1 MTPGTQSPFFLLLI
15 LTVLTGGEKETSAT
29 QRSSMPISTKNAV
42 SMTSRLSSHSP
53 VSGSSTTQGQDVT
66 LALAM
71 EPATGSAT
79 TLGHDVT
86 SAPDTSAA
94 PGSTG
99 PPAHVVTS
107 APDTSAAP
115 GSTGPP
121 AHVVTS
127 APDTSAAPGSTGPPA
142 HVVTSAPDTSAA
154 PGSAAPPGSTAP
166 PAHDVTSASDS
177 ASGSAST
184 VVHST
189 TSARATTT
197 PASKSTPFSIPSHHS
212 DTPTALASH
221 STKTDASSTHHS
233 TVPPF
238 TSSNHS
244 TSPQLSLGVS
254 FFFLSFHISNLQFNS
269 SLEDPS
275 TNYYQRL
282 QRDIS
287 ELFLQI
293 YKQGDFLGLS
303 NIMFRPGSVVV
314 QSTLVFREGTTNV
327 HDVETQFNQRKTEAA
342 SRYNLTI
349 SDISVRDVPFPF
361 SAQTGAG
368 VPGWGIA
375 LLVLVCVLVVLAIVY
390 FIALAVCQCRQK
402 NYRQLDIFPARD
414 AYHPMSEYPTYHTHG
429 RYVPAGGTNR
439 SPYEEVSAGNGGSSL
454 SYTNPAVAATSA
466 NL

>member
-15 LTVLTGGEKETSAT
+15 LTVLTVVTGSGHTNSTPGGEKETSAT
-29 QRSSMPISTKNAV
+29 QRSSMPISTKNAI
-42 SMTSRLSSHSP
+42 
-53 VSGSSTTQGQDVT
+53 
-66 LALAM
+66 
-71 EPATGSAT
+71 PA
-79 TLGHDVT
+79 
-86 SAPDTSAA
+86 P
-94 PGSTG
+94 
-99 PPAHVVTS
+99 
-107 APDTSAAP
+107 
-115 GSTGPP
+115 
-121 AHVVTS
+121 
-127 APDTSAAPGSTGPPA
+127 
-142 HVVTSAPDTSAA
+142 
-154 PGSAAPPGSTAP
+154 
-166 PAHDVTSASDS
+166 
-177 ASGSAST
+177 
-184 VVHST
+184 
-189 TSARATTT
+189 TTT
-197 PASKSTPFSIPSHHS
+197 NSCRET
-212 DTPTALASH
+212 
-221 STKTDASSTHHS
+221 
-233 TVPPF
+233 
-238 TSSNHS
+238 
-244 TSPQLSLGVS
+244 
-254 FFFLSFHISNLQFNS
+254 FLNW
-269 SLEDPS
+269 
-275 TNYYQRL
+275 
-282 QRDIS
+282 
-287 ELFLQI
+287 
-293 YKQGDFLGLS
+293 
-303 NIMFRPGSVVV
+303 PGSVVV

>member
-15 LTVLTGGEKETSAT
+15 LTVLTVVTSSGHTNSTPGGEKETSAT

-66 LALAM
+66 PALAI
-71 EPATGSAT
+71 EPATGSTT
-79 TLGHDVT
+79 TLGHDVTSAPDTNAAPGSAAPPAHDVT

-94 PGSTG
+94 PGS
-99 PPAHVVTS
+99 A
-107 APDTSAAP
+107 
-115 GSTGPP
+115 
-121 AHVVTS
+121 
-127 APDTSAAPGSTGPPA
+127 
-142 HVVTSAPDTSAA
+142 
-154 PGSAAPPGSTAP
+154 AP

-184 VVHST
+184 LVHST

-212 DTPTALASH
+212 DTPTTLASH

-233 TVPPF
+233 TVPPL

-275 TNYYQRL
+275 TNYYQQL

-402 NYRQLDIFPARD
+402 NYRQLDMFPARD